1 MGDGMLVTSCET
13 RSRHQ
18 ESLISAFEEIAQT
31 FLLTAPVEKE
41 SLQAYLDGSIEINGI
56 RYRRRTVLL
65 AVHDM
70 KDELEAPAALQSKT
84 LAQLIS
90 LKVQPI
96 PRLKSRRDIA
106 TAILRM
112 EVVIRSL
119 KPAGAE
125 KQTDQAAPRLQPAP
139 QPLSPVAPSP
149 LQA

>member
-1 MGDGMLVTSCET
+1 MGDGNVVTARET
-13 RSRHQ
+13 KSRHQ

-31 FLLTAPVEKE
+31 FLLTAPVEE
-41 SLQAYLDGSIEINGI
+41 EALQAYLDGSIEINGI

-65 AVHDM
+65 AIHDM

-84 LAQLIS
+84 LAQLVS
-90 LKVQPI
+90 LKVKPI
-96 PRLKSRRDIA
+96 PRLKSCRDVA

-119 KPAGAE
+119 KPAVAE
-125 KQTDQAAPRLQPAP
+125 KQTDQTAPRLQPAA
-139 QPLSPVAPSP
+139 PVVSRP